1 MMKTMLSM
9 RDRMKDRVGI
19 YSAGFNPESVMGLLL
34 PFIVVGVVSVIG
46 YLLVKVLYP

>member
-9 RDRMKDRVGI
+9 KDRMKDRVGI

-34 PFIVVGVVSVIG
+34 PFVVVGLFSIIAFMFVQVMN
-46 YLLVKVLYP
+46 P